1 MKQKDALKI
10 LKAGKNVYRRGR
22 KREDIRANEY
32 ISYLKNRGV
41 SAGITASTGIAATH
55 IGGVTIH
62 SWSGVGIKDTLDD
75 RDIEHLVSKEHL
87 YKRFEKTKVLVI
99 DEVSML
105 SSRLFD
111 SVERVCRAMK
121 RSEEPFG
128 GMQVVLS
135 GDFFQLPPIS
145 AKAGKRNL
153 YINRRRGEKWTRVC
167 YLDEQFRHSDSSLE
181 KILNEMRS
189 GSVSPETQATLRKMC
204 DEKSLEAK
212 SVAPTRLY
220 THNAD
225 VDAENDK
232 ELNKLPGASHA
243 YEMSSKGKSVN
254 SGIAQERNTGAGD
267 PAPKE
272 KKQW

>member
-10 LKAGKNVYRRGR
+10 LKAGKNVYLTGAAGSG
-22 KREDIRANEY
+22 KTYALNEY
-32 ISYLKNRGV
+32 ITYLKNRGV
-41 SAGITASTGIAATH
+41 RAGITASTGIAATH

-62 SWSGVGIKDTLDD
+62 SWSGVGIKDNLDD
-75 RDIEHLVSKEHL
+75 RDIEHLVQKEYL

-145 AKAGKRNL
+145 REGGETEFIHKSEAWGKNGRAGVL
-153 YINRRRGEKWTRVC
+153 
-167 YLDEQFRHSDSSLE
+167 
-181 KILNEMRS
+181 S
-189 GSVSPETQATLRKMC
+189 GRAVSA
-204 DEKSLEAK
+204 
-212 SVAPTRLY
+212 
-220 THNAD
+220 
-225 VDAENDK
+225 
-232 ELNKLPGASHA
+232 
-243 YEMSSKGKSVN
+243 
-254 SGIAQERNTGAGD
+254 
-267 PAPKE
+267 
-272 KKQW
+272 

>member
-1 MKQKDALKI
+1 MNI
-10 LKAGKNVYRRGR
+10 LL
-22 KREDIRANEY
+22 
-32 ISYLKNRGV
+32 ISRTAV

-62 SWSGVGIKDTLDD
+62 SWSGVGIKDTLDE

-121 RSEEPFG
+121 RKRRT
-128 GMQVVLS
+128 LRRNAS
-135 GDFFQLPPIS
+135 GAVGRFFPVASDF

-153 YINRRRGEKWTRVC
+153 YINRRRGEKWTRGVC

-189 GSVSPETQATLRKMC
+189 GSVSSTTRGVLEKATKRPC
-204 DEKSLEAK
+204 
-212 SVAPTRLY
+212 
-220 THNAD
+220 
-225 VDAENDK
+225 
-232 ELNKLPGASHA
+232 G
-243 YEMSSKGKSVN
+243 
-254 SGIAQERNTGAGD
+254 
-267 PAPKE
+267 
-272 KKQW
+272 